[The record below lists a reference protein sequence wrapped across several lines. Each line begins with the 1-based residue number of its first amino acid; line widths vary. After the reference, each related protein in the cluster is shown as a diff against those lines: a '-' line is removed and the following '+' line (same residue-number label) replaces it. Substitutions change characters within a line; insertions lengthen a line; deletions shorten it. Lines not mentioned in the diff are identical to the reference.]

1 MNEKHRK
8 RRCWPSVVSCLCVA
22 DQNYRRGGYRPT
34 GWTCFISAG
43 TAFITQIPDTPM
55 DTRRTQDTLGSNGV
69 ALVDVARAQIERM
82 NTVFIISGKC
92 TAAFSV
98 LSQGG
103 CYSQ

>member
-1 MNEKHRK
+1 
-8 RRCWPSVVSCLCVA
+8 
-22 DQNYRRGGYRPT
+22 
-34 GWTCFISAG
+34 
-43 TAFITQIPDTPM
+43 M

-82 NTVFIISGKC
+82 NTVFIMSGKC
-92 TAAFSV
+92 TAAFPV